1 MAKKK
6 IDKDE
11 YMIRSLAYYH
21 EQGGIYNE
29 LITILTNLRKKQRGL
44 PTIAK
49 ILNEACYWCALLQQ
63 RLQEAQWA
71 DKEQVALGSTDY
83 GMCTMTQWEEEID
96 NIKSIPQPVDR
107 YVVASLVVGTVDGG
121 DYVLDEICKAGEKDK
136 VFFPA
141 FKSLLKKPEP
151 KAEVQISEAETYYI
165 KQIEDLKDEL
175 LAKDSLLAD
184 ANNKVDEL
192 ERMVKDL
199 SAKGSSKLDKAFTFD
214 SLMEYAKN
222 LKQYQF
228 ANQLLEMLKDKCA
241 MVGAQDEYQK
251 VLELKQQL
259 IDASVPTI
267 HNHNDIHNSNVFPGM
282 VSNPSFSMDK
292 AMMKEI
298 ITEMLNQKENGKQ

>member
-6 IDKDE
+6 IDRDE

-63 RLQEAQWA
+63 RLQVARWA
-71 DKEQVALGSTDY
+71 DEDQVALGSTDY
-83 GMCTMTQWEEEID
+83 GMCIMTQWEIEID
-96 NIKSIPQPVDR
+96 NIRTIPQRVDR
-107 YVVASLVVGTVDGG
+107 YVVASLVVGTVEGG
-121 DYVLDEICKAGEKDK
+121 DCVLSEICKDGEQDK
-136 VFFPA
+136 AVFPA
-141 FKSLLKKPEP
+141 FKSLLKKPDP
-151 KAEVQISEAETYYI
+151 KAEIKISEAETYYI

-175 LAKDSLLAD
+175 VAKDSLLAD

-192 ERMVKDL
+192 ERMLKDL

-214 SLMEYAKN
+214 SLMDYTRN

-228 ANQLLEMLKDKCA
+228 ANQLLEMLKDKCV
-241 MVGAQDEYQK
+241 MVGAQEEYLQ
-251 VLELKQQL
+251 VQELKQKL

-267 HNHNDIHNSNVFPGM
+267 HNHNDIRNSNVFPGM

-292 AMMKEI
+292 KMMKEA
-298 ITEMLNQKENGKQ
+298 ITEMLNQKQNGE

>member
-6 IDKDE
+6 IDRDE

-71 DKEQVALGSTDY
+71 DEEQVALGTADY
-83 GMCTMTQWEEEID
+83 GLCLTTQWEEEID
-96 NIKSIPQPVDR
+96 NIKSIPQPVNR
-107 YVVASLVVGTVDGG
+107 YVVASLVVSTVDGG
-121 DYVLDEICKAGEKDK
+121 DYVLSEICKAGENDK
-136 VFFPA
+136 AIFPA
-141 FKSLLKKPEP
+141 FKFLLKKPEP
-151 KAEVQISEAETYYI
+151 KAEVKISEAETYYI
-165 KQIEDLKDEL
+165 RQIEDLKDEL

-214 SLMEYAKN
+214 SLMEYTKN
-222 LKQYQF
+222 MKQYQF

-241 MVGAQDEYQK
+241 MIGAQDEYQQ
-251 VLELKQQL
+251 VSVLKQQL

-292 AMMKEI
+292 EMMKEV
-298 ITEMLNQKENGKQ
+298 ITEMLKEKENGK